1 MKRAKSEKYCAAEFV
16 SVIEQRERE
25 RRRKRE
31 RDRYSLSREW
41 VRAKSTDWLTR
52 YNTQQ
57 RRVQQEINKC
67 CNCLCCH
74 LPPTGTTQHWQRRRE
89 CERGP
94 CKDSSDIVP
103 QCASIHLGPLATRLW
118 QAFLCFIGQHFASN
132 LAASSLNFLPTLC
145 TCNAITFLI
154 NQIAASY
161 ANLAL
166 CGAAWRG
173 PRGVCLI
180 LINIKCPS

>member
-1 MKRAKSEKYCAAEFV
+1 M
-16 SVIEQRERE
+16 
-25 RRRKRE
+25 
-31 RDRYSLSREW
+31 
-41 VRAKSTDWLTR
+41 RAKSTDWLTR

-74 LPPTGTTQHWQRRRE
+74 LPPTATTQHWQRQRE
-89 CERGP
+89 CAREVLARIQVAL
-94 CKDSSDIVP
+94 SP
-103 QCASIHLGPLATRLW
+103 QCASIHLAPLATRLW

-173 PRGVCLI
+173 PRGVCLT